1 MSVDPEWL
9 LSQGEDAALL
19 HFASGAFFSEK
30 PKRIGIAVSG
40 GSDSMAMLHLIARI
54 APQAGWTV
62 HAVTVDHGLRPE
74 SASEA
79 QFVHSACAAHGI
91 EHVTLDWHRTQTN
104 GNLQDQAARARY
116 KLMTEWA
123 VANVISHITVG
134 HTADDQAET
143 FIMRLARRSGLDGLA
158 GMRRQWQQDGVCFV
172 RPFLLHERQE
182 LRAYLSRNR
191 IEWIDDPS
199 NENDRFDR
207 VKTRKTLVQLK
218 DLGIT
223 TGVLTDVTLY
233 LSQAHHALNEY
244 SAEIARRI
252 LTCRHG
258 DVIFDWLEFRRTQ
271 PEVRRRL
278 LIAALRWVS
287 SAEYPPRSLSVAEL
301 EMAIW
306 DRKNR
311 TLSGCKIVC
320 SEKTVSIFREPAAV
334 RNVAGPTVQLWDRRW
349 LLEGPHDP
357 SLEIRALG
365 ATGLLSCPDWRATGI
380 PRISLLSSPAVWQ
393 GETLIAAP
401 LAGFNEA
408 WQARIVADFHSSLL
422 SH

>member
-1 MSVDPEWL
+1 M
-9 LSQGEDAALL
+9 
-19 HFASGAFFSEK
+19 
-30 PKRIGIAVSG
+30 SG
-40 GSDSMAMLHLIARI
+40 GSDSMAMLHLMARI

-62 HAVTVDHGLRPE
+62 HAITVDHGLRSE

-79 QFVHSACAAHGI
+79 QIVQNVCAALGI
-91 EHVTLDWHRTQTN
+91 EHVTLDWHRTQTS

-116 KLMTEWA
+116 KLMADWA

-158 GMRRQWQQDGVCFV
+158 GMRHQWKQNGVSFV
-172 RPFLLHERQE
+172 RPFLLHSRTE

-191 IEWIDDPS
+191 IGWIDDPS
-199 NENDRFDR
+199 NENDRYDR

-218 DLGIT
+218 ALGISAD
-223 TGVLTDVTLY
+223 VLTDVTLY

-244 SAEIARRI
+244 TAEIARRI
-252 LTCRHG
+252 LTCRNG
-258 DVIFDWLEFRRTQ
+258 DVIFDWIEFRRTQ

-287 SAEYPPRSLSVAEL
+287 GAEYPPRSMSVAEL
-301 EMAIW
+301 EMAIL

-311 TLSGCKIVC
+311 TLSGCKIAC
-320 SEKTVSIFREPAAV
+320 SEKTVTISREPAAV
-334 RNVAGPTVQLWDRRW
+334 RSATGPTIQVWDRRW
-349 LLEGPHDP
+349 HLDGPHDP
-357 SLEIRALG
+357 SLEVRALG
-365 ATGLLSCPDWRATGI
+365 ETGLLSCPGWRATGV
-380 PRISLLSSPAVWQ
+380 PRASLLASPAVWRDDQ
-393 GETLIAAP
+393 LIAAP
-401 LAGFNEA
+401 VAGFNAA
-408 WQARIVADFHSSLL
+408 WTARIVADFHSCLV

>member
-1 MSVDPEWL
+1 MSVDEEWL
-9 LSQGEDAALL
+9 AAQGEDAALL
-19 HFASGAFFSEK
+19 HFASGAFFFEK
-30 PKRIGIAVSG
+30 PKRIGVAVSG
-40 GSDSMAMLHLIARI
+40 GSDSMAMLQVMARI
-54 APQAGWTV
+54 APQAGWTI

-79 QFVHSACAAHGI
+79 QFVQDACTALGI
-91 EHVTLDWHRTQTN
+91 EHVILDWNRTQTS

-116 KLMTEWA
+116 RLMAEWA
-123 VANVISHITVG
+123 VANSVSHITVG

-158 GMRRQWQQDGVCFV
+158 GMRRQWKQDGVSFV
-172 RPFLLHERQE
+172 RPFLLHERRE

-191 IEWIDDPS
+191 IGWIEDPS

-218 DLGIT
+218 ALGIST
-223 TGVLTDVTLY
+223 DVLTDVTLY

-244 SAEIARRI
+244 CAEIARRI
-252 LTCRHG
+252 LTCRNG
-258 DVIFDWLEFRRTQ
+258 DVIFDWMEFRRTQ

-287 SAEYPPRSLSVAEL
+287 GAEYPPRSLSVAKL
-301 EMAIW
+301 EIAIW

-320 SEKTVSIFREPAAV
+320 SEKTLTISREPAAV
-334 RNVAGPTVQLWDRRW
+334 RSAIGPTSQLWDNRW
-349 LLEGPHDP
+349 SLDGPHAP
-357 SLEIRALG
+357 GLEIRALG
-365 ATGLLSCPDWRATGI
+365 PTGLLLCPH
-380 PRISLLSSPAVWQ
+380 PLSGRVKP
-393 GETLIAAP
+393 
-401 LAGFNEA
+401 
-408 WQARIVADFHSSLL
+408 
-422 SH
+422 